1 MMQSCLTNRAQFVC
15 IDEHFSI
22 DEHHVIYTGISNEIA
37 TKLVLMLM
45 GFMVTLI
52 LLCIFLILSIY
63 IYYKE
68 KDEEFFLDNK
78 GEPAKVKVDKAHSP
92 YIITP
97 EQKITQQ
104 LLSTEMVT
112 SIGCSVDDIAQLLRY
127 IALYGELSE
136 DEIYQ
141 TPLTFIR
148 LVVRGKTKF
157 DKDDSKREQK
167 PVPKSES
174 KLGLYNDKEV
184 LFTETYNNDKL
195 SHPLNQVCFGISEI
209 FFQYL
214 IKRYNTSARYI
225 PQNFC
230 NSLFQEKKTRGNELS
245 NKLISDNK
253 VKRSSRRGNAMRK
266 GKRKKNRK
274 KKSSKSRLSR
284 QLVEA
289 ASPHAHERMLNKG
302 LRMKRSRKVRGLRRK
317 ENDGIQVKAK
327 KRKHLKESKHRK
339 KYEFH

>member
-1 MMQSCLTNRAQFVC
+1 MIVEISTNYANFLHFSHKHLFFFYDEVIQFKRCLQISFKEAVSSFPMPALNSRQKFSQESKGQETKWDEKEKNSIFQKNFVAVDQKNNGSTTSKASRT
-15 IDEHFSI
+15 IDQHFSI

-68 KDEEFFLDNK
+68 KDEELFTDNK
-78 GEPAKVKVDKAHSP
+78 NEPAKVKVDKAHSP

-112 SIGCSVDDIAQLLRY
+112 SIGCSADDIAQLLRY

-136 DEIYQ
+136 VEIYQ

-157 DKDDSKREQK
+157 DKDDSKRKQK
-167 PVPKSES
+167 SVPKSES
-174 KLGLYNDKEV
+174 KLGLHNEKEK
-184 LFTETYNNDKL
+184 N
-195 SHPLNQVCFGISEI
+195 
-209 FFQYL
+209 
-214 IKRYNTSARYI
+214 
-225 PQNFC
+225 
-230 NSLFQEKKTRGNELS
+230 TRGHELS
-245 NKLISDNK
+245 NRLNSGNEI
-253 VKRSSRRGNAMRK
+253 KRSSRRGNAMRK
-266 GKRKKNRK
+266 GKKEKNRK
-274 KKSSKSRLSR
+274 KKSSK
-284 QLVEA
+284 
-289 ASPHAHERMLNKG
+289 
-302 LRMKRSRKVRGLRRK
+302 
-317 ENDGIQVKAK
+317 
-327 KRKHLKESKHRK
+327 
-339 KYEFH
+339 

>member
-1 MMQSCLTNRAQFVC
+1 MPALNSRQKFSQESKGQETKWDEKEKNSIFQKNFVAVDQKNNGSTTSKASRT
-15 IDEHFSI
+15 IDQHFSI

-68 KDEEFFLDNK
+68 KDEELFTDNK
-78 GEPAKVKVDKAHSP
+78 NEPAKVKVDKAHSP

-112 SIGCSVDDIAQLLRY
+112 SIGCSADDIAQLLRY

-136 DEIYQ
+136 VEIYQ

-157 DKDDSKREQK
+157 DKDDSKRKQK
-167 PVPKSES
+167 SVPKSES
-174 KLGLYNDKEV
+174 KLGLHNEKE
-184 LFTETYNNDKL
+184 TSDTMKR
-195 SHPLNQVCFGISEI
+195 SKKSMQQRQVISSS
-209 FFQYL
+209 
-214 IKRYNTSARYI
+214 K
-225 PQNFC
+225 P
-230 NSLFQEKKTRGNELS
+230 KKNTRGHELS
-245 NKLISDNK
+245 NRLNSGNEI
-253 VKRSSRRGNAMRK
+253 KRSSRRGNAMRK
-266 GKRKKNRK
+266 GKKEKNRK

-289 ASPHAHERMLNKG
+289 SPHAHERMLNRR
-302 LRMKRSRKVRGLRRK
+302 LRMKQSKRSRKVRDLHMK
-317 ENDGIQVKAK
+317 ENG
-327 KRKHLKESKHRK
+327 KHFSS
-339 KYEFH
+339 

>member
-1 MMQSCLTNRAQFVC
+1 MPPLNSRQKFPQESKGQKIQKRKNSSIFQKNFTVEQKNNSGTTIKAIRT

-22 DEHHVIYTGISNEIA
+22 DEHHVIYT
-37 TKLVLMLM
+37 
-45 GFMVTLI
+45 
-52 LLCIFLILSIY
+52 
-63 IYYKE
+63 
-68 KDEEFFLDNK
+68 
-78 GEPAKVKVDKAHSP
+78 AHSP

-174 KLGLYNDKEV
+174 KLGLYNDKEISD
-184 LFTETYNNDKL
+184 TMKKWKKNMQQR
-195 SHPLNQVCFGISEI
+195 QVISPS
-209 FFQYL
+209 
-214 IKRYNTSARYI
+214 K
-225 PQNFC
+225 PK
-230 NSLFQEKKTRGNELS
+230 KKTRGNELS
-245 NKLISDNK
+245 NRLISDNK

-317 ENDGIQVKAK
+317 ENG
-327 KRKHLKESKHRK
+327 KHFNS
-339 KYEFH
+339 

>member
-1 MMQSCLTNRAQFVC
+1 MPPLQKFSQESKGQEIQKGKNSSIFQKNLTVEQKNNSGTTIKAIRT
-15 IDEHFSI
+15 I

-68 KDEEFFLDNK
+68 KDEELFLDNK

-174 KLGLYNDKEV
+174 KLGLYNGKEISD
-184 LFTETYNNDKL
+184 TMKKWKKNMQQR
-195 SHPLNQVCFGISEI
+195 QVISSS
-209 FFQYL
+209 
-214 IKRYNTSARYI
+214 K
-225 PQNFC
+225 PK
-230 NSLFQEKKTRGNELS
+230 KKTRGNELS
-245 NKLISDNK
+245 NRLISDNK

-289 ASPHAHERMLNKG
+289 ASPHAHQRMLNKG

-327 KRKHLKESKHRK
+327 KRKHLKESKHRE

>member
-1 MMQSCLTNRAQFVC
+1 MPPLNSRQKFPQESKGQKIQKRKNSSIFQKNFTVEQKNNSGTTIKAIRT

-174 KLGLYNDKEV
+174 KLGLYNDKE
-184 LFTETYNNDKL
+184 
-195 SHPLNQVCFGISEI
+195 
-209 FFQYL
+209 YL

-245 NKLISDNK
+245 NRLISDNK

-317 ENDGIQVKAK
+317 ENG
-327 KRKHLKESKHRK
+327 KHFNS
-339 KYEFH
+339 

>member
-1 MMQSCLTNRAQFVC
+1 
-15 IDEHFSI
+15 
-22 DEHHVIYTGISNEIA
+22 
-37 TKLVLMLM
+37 MLM

-174 KLGLYNDKEV
+174 KLGLYNDKE
-184 LFTETYNNDKL
+184 
-195 SHPLNQVCFGISEI
+195 
-209 FFQYL
+209 YL

-245 NKLISDNK
+245 NRLISDNK
-253 VKRSSRRGNAMRK
+253 VKRSSRRGNAMV
-266 GKRKKNRK
+266 N
-274 KKSSKSRLSR
+274 
-284 QLVEA
+284 
-289 ASPHAHERMLNKG
+289 N
-302 LRMKRSRKVRGLRRK
+302 
-317 ENDGIQVKAK
+317 
-327 KRKHLKESKHRK
+327 
-339 KYEFH
+339 